1 MRMQDDWGVALAE
14 IIKFDLEGRI
24 DEVPL
29 AVSGAMQLVDD
40 SFTRAD
46 IDAILEYAFRYSGDL
61 EVYR

>member
-14 IIKFDLEGRI
+14 IIKYDLEGRI

-29 AVSGAMQLVDD
+29 GVSGEMQLVDETF
-40 SFTRAD
+40 SRED